1 LAERERKA
9 SEELERKLR
18 EERERKIREE
28 KERKERTLEV
38 STTPCPH
45 QFDEILMK
53 SWIRC
58 LVAKR
63 DQSIS

>member
-18 EERERKIREE
+18 EERERKLREE

-38 STTPCPH
+38 NPH
-45 QFDEILMK
+45 PPPHDRVELM
-53 SWIRC
+53 
-58 LVAKR
+58 
-63 DQSIS
+63 

>member
-38 STTPCPH
+38 SPRRLFH
-45 QFDEILMK
+45 QFGEH
-53 SWIRC
+53 
-58 LVAKR
+58 
-63 DQSIS
+63 

>member
-1 LAERERKA
+1 MAERERKA

-38 STTPCPH
+38 SNTHCLH
-45 QFDEILMK
+45 QFDEILMLAL
-53 SWIRC
+53 SGC